1 MTKINKALSLTLAAV
16 VSMPTL
22 AENINTDDFS
32 FGGRIEAR
40 GVLADSDFSDASRV
54 RLNGQG
60 KHEINDAITAVGKFE
75 FEVTQDEDASTENDT
90 RYLYVGAETAYGT
103 VTYGTQDNAVTYLT
117 NFTDMAEY
125 FSGYTNGHI
134 TASDD
139 RAEDTLLYS
148 VTKGDLTF
156 NASANLK
163 ATENG
168 GGVMVA
174 YKLLPSVELSAGYA
188 ATEGFDTNLNPNNI
202 AGLDETESSDVYMI
216 GARYTKDGFL
226 LAGLVQTGSYGGS
239 DFDAVDAYAAYAFGK
254 NNVNVSYNYYSADDI
269 SELDINFV
277 AFEYARYIDD
287 VAVYASYK
295 IAINS
300 DTSAGPGHNNN
311 SADEFVIG
319 ARYSF

>member
-1 MTKINKALSLTLAAV
+1 MTKINKALSLTLAAI

-22 AENINTDDFS
+22 AESVNTDDFS
-32 FGGRIEAR
+32 FGGRVEAR

-60 KHEINDAITAVGKFE
+60 KHQINDDVTAVGKFE
-75 FEVTQDEDASTENDT
+75 FELTQDNDTADTTNQTKT

-117 NFTDMAEY
+117 NFTDMAEF
-125 FSGYTNGHI
+125 FSGYTNENI
-134 TASDD
+134 TASGD
-139 RAEDTLLYS
+139 RAEDTILYS
-148 VTKGDLTF
+148 VTKGDFKF

-174 YKLLPSVELSAGYA
+174 YQLLPNIEVSAGYA
-188 ATEGFDTNLNPNNI
+188 ATEGFEKSSSKI
-202 AGLDETESSDVYMI
+202 VGIDETESSDVYML

-226 LAGLVQTGSYGGS
+226 LAGLVQGGSYGGS
-239 DFDAVDAYAAYAFGK
+239 DFNAVDAYAAYAFGE
-254 NNVNVSYNYYSADDI
+254 NNVNVSYNYYSVDDTN
-269 SELDINFV
+269 ELDINFV
-277 AFEYARYIDD
+277 AFEYARYIGD
-287 VAVYASYK
+287 VAAYASYK
-295 IAINS
+295 VALNT
-300 DTSAGPGHNNN
+300 DTSAGHGHNN
-311 SADEFVIG
+311 SADEFVLG